1 MSTTAEP
8 RDDTTG
14 LAPAPRDHAPAR
26 AEWHGGG
33 VRAAVREFAV
43 IVASVLCALAAQAW
57 WQGREDRGREH
68 DYLRQLLADTRSNG
82 RRLEEAIRVD
92 STAALSTARAI
103 DALTSPTSATPAD
116 SLVRWVVA
124 AGAGSD
130 YQPLEGNYRA
140 LIGTGDL
147 RLVRNDSLRSQL
159 AAYAAALESEGRRQ
173 EQLRQAVTAQ
183 AAPLARAM
191 PFMRRVF
198 LGHVS
203 AAGVDVARLRADPDA
218 AVVLFSLQ
226 AANANKLSG
235 LRRLRGWTGAVLRA
249 LEAEPGV
256 AP

>member
-1 MSTTAEP
+1 MSTTVEP
-8 RDDTTG
+8 RDDTTD
-14 LAPAPRDHAPAR
+14 LAPAPRAHAPPR
-26 AEWHGGG
+26 ADGHGSGL
-33 VRAAVREFAV
+33 RAAAREFAV

-82 RRLEEAIRVD
+82 RRIDEAIRVD
-92 STAALSTARAI
+92 SAAGVAAARAI
-103 DALTSPTSATPAD
+103 DALTSPASAAPAD

-130 YQPLEGNYRA
+130 YQPLAGNYRA

-147 RLVRNDSLRSQL
+147 RLVRNDSLRSAL
-159 AAYAAALESEGRRQ
+159 AAYAAALESEGARQ
-173 EQLRQAVTAQ
+173 EQFRQAVTAQ
-183 AAPLARAM
+183 AGPLARAM

-203 AAGVDVARLRADPDA
+203 ADGVDVARLRADPEA
-218 AVVLFSLQ
+218 ASVLFSLE

-235 LRRLRGWTGAVLRA
+235 LRRLRGWTHRLQRA